1 MDKNRMPT
9 HVAIIMDGNG
19 RWAKRRGLARTEGH
33 RRGVKVIKEIIAVA
47 QELGVKFLT
56 LYAFSTENWKRSRQ
70 EVDFLIETCESVL
83 TKELSSMIKNDIRF
97 RHIGRL
103 DGLPE
108 SLQNWIKNA
117 TALTKDN
124 RKLSL
129 QLAFNYGARLE
140 IVEALQGIVRE
151 VQEGKILKADITEKL
166 VSDFLYT
173 RGVPDPD
180 LLIRTSG
187 EMRIS
192 NFLLWQICYTELY
205 VTKKHWPDFN
215 RKEFIRA
222 IEDFQKRKR
231 RFGGS
236 V

>member
-1 MDKNRMPT
+1 MPT